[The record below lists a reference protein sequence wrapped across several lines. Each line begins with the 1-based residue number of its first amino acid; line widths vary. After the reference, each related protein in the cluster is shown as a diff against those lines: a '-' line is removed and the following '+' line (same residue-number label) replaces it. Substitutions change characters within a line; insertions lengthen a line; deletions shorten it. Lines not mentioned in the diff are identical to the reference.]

1 MTMGWKAFF
10 QNLIQT
16 VVQAIVTKKVK

>member
-16 VVQAIVTKKVK
+16 VVQVIVTKKVK